1 MGGDRGEIGHYPLHI
16 AEKLS
21 DSSMLGMQGMQKRS
35 PASGAI
41 PCTLKDRLRAFQAQG
56 RRLSRVADLE
66 AKPLC
71 HTQMNVD
78 VGHGGRGHG
87 GSTSFPLRLF
97 IAGTWTWASIAGS
110 FEGSNDVGP
119 VKVVSMVSPGP
130 AGLDGHGG
138 RGLAPLVELARGHG
152 GRSR

>member
-1 MGGDRGEIGHYPLHI
+1 MKRGP
-16 AEKLS
+16 
-21 DSSMLGMQGMQKRS
+21 
-35 PASGAI
+35 
-41 PCTLKDRLRAFQAQG
+41 TLEC
-56 RRLSRVADLE
+56 LSRRTETIENRAENSYREFSGTRE
-66 AKPLC
+66 ATFPRGGSRRESSC

-78 VGHGGRGHG
+78 VGHGGRGLA

-130 AGLDGHGG
+130 DAFEVHGG